1 MSDKAVDLNSPWK
14 VEVDLEQGQIRRVR
28 NFSRKDGIPALPL
41 EKKLREVFMG
51 IAGGIFVLGEEFSS
65 TVIENKAAEL
75 AYGWARVAQESE
87 KVRIFLTW
95 AVTTNAWADAA
106 VPTGVVV
113 AAIAWRTGMLPEGFI
128 ASIGERAAKFSGA
141 IPLSKEEEEDAAAA
155 VMKMMSMAVA
165 EQEQELTHEDME
177 PEPGP
182 EPEVEPARTE
192 PEPEDKPINAD
203 GPRIVSLPPD
213 ADLD

>member
-14 VEVDLEQGQIRRVR
+14 IEVDLEQGAIRRVR
-28 NFSRKDGIPALPL
+28 NFSRKDGVPALPL

-51 IAGGIFVLGEEFSS
+51 IAGGIFMLGEEFSS

-75 AYGWARVAQESE
+75 AYGWARVAQENE

-113 AAIAWRTGMLPEGFI
+113 GAIAWRTGVLPEGFI

-141 IPLSKEEEEDAAAA
+141 LPLSKEEEEAAAA
-155 VMKMMSMAVA
+155 AAMKMMSMAVA
-165 EQEQELTHEDME
+165 EQEQDQVHENIE
-177 PEPGP
+177 PEP
-182 EPEVEPARTE
+182 EPEAEPAGTE
-192 PEPEDKPINAD
+192 PEPDDKPINSD

-213 ADLD
+213 ADVD